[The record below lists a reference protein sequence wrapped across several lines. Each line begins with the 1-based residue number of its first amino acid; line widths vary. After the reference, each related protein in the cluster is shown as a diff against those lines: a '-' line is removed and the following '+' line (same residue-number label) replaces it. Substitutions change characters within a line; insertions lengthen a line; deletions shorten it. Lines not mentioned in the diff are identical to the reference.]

1 MQSPY
6 EQISFLRSTEKKRKG
21 KIMKKRIF
29 SIMMCLCMV
38 LMLFPAISV
47 DTDDGVYYDID

>member
-6 EQISFLRSTEKKRKG
+6 EQISFLRSAEKKRKG

-38 LMLFPAISV
+38 LMLFPAMVSAAAARS
-47 DTDDGVYYDID
+47 